1 MRIANAEL
9 LEPIAGLETIAVRRS
24 HLSYFVGA
32 STRLVDIPQG
42 EVANCER
49 FYPGSPGRADLQR
62 FDCSLDPLGGIA
74 GEVMRERERAEPQKI
89 LRVERI

>member
-1 MRIANAEL
+1 LA
-9 LEPIAGLETIAVRRS
+9 
-24 HLSYFVGA
+24 HLVSA
-32 STRLVDIPQG
+32 STQLINITKR
-42 EVANCER
+42 EVTNGQR
-49 FYPGSPGRADLQR
+49 FYARSPGWPDLQR